1 MAIPYNDLH
10 WFRIMIASMTG
21 FGKAEL
27 LKDEVKTAV
36 EISSVNNR
44 FCEIQFRLP
53 KFLTSL
59 EPQIKEVILKTITRG
74 KINYTLSWEESLPP
88 STYVKLN
95 QEAADVYHSVFRE
108 LKEKY
113 NLSGEIRVQDFINL
127 PDLMKMEREEYDLK
141 KAWETVKEVTQV
153 ALHEFNQMR
162 RREGQGLSLDLRSRI
177 LKLDETLSEIEKLS
191 AVNVQE
197 YQKRL
202 RNRISELLQ
211 EHELDDQRLAQ
222 EVAFMA
228 ERSDVTEECIRLRS
242 HNQQFLSALDEEIS
256 VGKRLTFL
264 LQEMN
269 REANTVGAKA
279 GHASISAKVIFLK
292 EEIEKLREQVQNI
305 E

>member
-1 MAIPYNDLH
+1 
-10 WFRIMIASMTG
+10 MIASMTG

-27 LKDEVKTAV
+27 LKDEVKAAV

-59 EPQIKEVILKTITRG
+59 EPQIKVLILKTITRG

-88 STYVKLN
+88 SSYVKLN
-95 QEAADVYHSVFRE
+95 QEAADVYHSLFKE
-108 LKEKY
+108 LKERY
-113 NLSGEIRVQDFINL
+113 NLQGEIRIEDFVNL
-127 PDLMKMEREEYDLK
+127 PDLMKMEKEEYDLK
-141 KAWETVKEVTQV
+141 KAWEIVKEVTQV
-153 ALHEFNQMR
+153 ALNEFNEMR
-162 RREGQGLSLDLRSRI
+162 KNEGQGLYLDLKSRI
-177 LKLDETLSEIEKLS
+177 LKLDKTLSEIEGLS
-191 AVNVQE
+191 ASNVEE
-197 YQKRL
+197 YRKRL

-211 EHELDDQRLAQ
+211 EHELDEQRLAQ

-228 ERSDVTEECIRLRS
+228 ERCDVTEECIRLKS
-242 HNQQFLSALDEEIS
+242 HHQQFLSALEEEAS

-269 REANTVGAKA
+269 RETNTIGAKA
-279 GHASISAKVIFLK
+279 SQASISEKVIFLK
-292 EEIEKLREQVQNI
+292 EEIEKIREQVQNI